1 VKKLITD
8 RDVLDGS
15 VSGRIV
21 LDAGTLITPA
31 ARDRAARMGIE
42 IVEAGAPAGGWH
54 AIAPTAAAAAG
65 CARCGGATCQG
76 ACATCSNASPG
87 NCARCGNAACSCAGG
102 RRLASGGHNAATL
115 GGLADGLYLVRVQG
129 GVASLLPA
137 TGPGLMRRAAG
148 AG

>member
-1 VKKLITD
+1 MKKLITD

-21 LDAGTLITPA
+21 LDAETLITPA
-31 ARDRAARMGIE
+31 ARDRAARMGLE
-42 IVEAGAPAGGWH
+42 IVEAGGPGAGWH

-65 CARCGGATCQG
+65 CARCGKASCSG
-76 ACATCSNASPG
+76 ACASCSDAAPG

-102 RRLASGGHNAATL
+102 LRLAAGGLNAATL
-115 GGLADGLYLVRVQG
+115 GAVPDGLYLVRVQG
-129 GVASLLPA
+129 GVASMLPA